1 MLRENKKDCLSIS
14 GKQSVKV
21 EEATIGFKNYFKQI
35 TVIFKIYADFEC
47 NLESAESYEDSYTK
61 NIKITILVVLLTK
74 LLALIVGLKSE
85 LLFLEA
91 KMLLMNLLKPFLKS
105 MSTVKK

>member
-1 MLRENKKDCLSIS
+1 MLTENKKDCLSIN

-47 NLESAESYEDSYTK
+47 NLESAERYEDSYTK

-91 KMLLMNLLKPFLKS
+91 KCCL
-105 MSTVKK
+105 